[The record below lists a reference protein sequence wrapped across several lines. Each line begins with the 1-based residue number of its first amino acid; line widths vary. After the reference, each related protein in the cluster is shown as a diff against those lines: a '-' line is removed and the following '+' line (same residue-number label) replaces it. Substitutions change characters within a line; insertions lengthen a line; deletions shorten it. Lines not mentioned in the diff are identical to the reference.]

1 MLAMHVTPTEDEK
14 PTSKQRILHLLKLR
28 GDLTTTVL
36 AEALN
41 VSPMAVRQHLQGLKA
56 DGLVTCVSV
65 RQPLGRPVKL
75 WRLSQAATKGF
86 PDRHADLMVDLLSSV
101 EAVFGAA
108 GVEALLADRSSRQ
121 IKTYCDRLLPSGSTA
136 HWQDQVS
143 AIAQLRNQ
151 EGYMAEAIEQPDGT
165 MLLVE
170 NHCPICVA
178 ATACQGLCKAE
189 IGVFQAVLG
198 TAMTVERVEHLLQG
212 DRRCAYR
219 VAPVG
224 SKR

>member
-1 MLAMHVTPTEDEK
+1 MHVTPVEDEK
-14 PTSKQRILHLLKLR
+14 QTSKQRILRLLKLR

-41 VSPMAVRQHLQGLKA
+41 LSPMAVRQHLQGLKA
-56 DGLVTCVSV
+56 DGLVTNASV

-108 GVEALLADRSSRQ
+108 GVEALLAERSSRQ
-121 IKTYCDRLLPSGSTA
+121 IKTYGDRLSPNGATIG
-136 HWQDQVS
+136 WQQQVN
-143 AIAQLRNQ
+143 AIAQMRNQ
-151 EGYMAEAIEQPDGT
+151 EGYMAEAVEQPDGT
-165 MLLVE
+165 ILLVE

-189 IGVFQAVLG
+189 LGVFQAVLG
-198 TAMTVERVEHLLQG
+198 SAVNVERVEHLLQG

-219 VAPVG
+219 IAPVV
-224 SKR
+224 SDS

>member
-1 MLAMHVTPTEDEK
+1 MHVLPIEDEK
-14 PTSKQRILHLLKLR
+14 QTSKQRILHLLKLQ
-28 GDLTTTVL
+28 GDLTATAL

-56 DGLVTCVSV
+56 DGLVTCASV

-75 WRLSQAATKGF
+75 WRLSQAAAKGF

-101 EAVFGAA
+101 ESVFGAI
-108 GVEALLADRSSRQ
+108 GVEALLAERSSRQ
-121 IKTYCDRLLPSGSTA
+121 IKTYCDRLSPNGA
-136 HWQDQVS
+136 VVGWQERVN
-143 AIAQLRNQ
+143 AIAHLRNQ

-165 MLLVE
+165 ILLVE

-178 ATACQGLCKAE
+178 ATVCQGLCKAE
-189 IGVFQAVLG
+189 LGVFQAVLG
-198 TAMTVERVEHLLQG
+198 SAVNVERVEHLLQG

-219 VAPVG
+219 VAPALPAH
-224 SKR
+224 